1 MGNATCT
8 QQLLALLR
16 RNWTFKLRT
25 GKSTLQEF
33 IFPVLTVLF
42 LVALTFLVSVTKSK
56 TTLSSHAV
64 RKIGRSL
71 PSEHIHIL
79 CSPNTS
85 EIQTVMNRTLKY
97 LKSPL
102 PLLSLYHS
110 SAEAEE
116 AYLNITTSVDAVGIQ
131 VIGIHFTELEDSS
144 SIQYSLRFRARDIAD
159 TKIFFNHAHCYA
171 WDRERLCEASIYY
184 HTGFS
189 TLQLALD
196 TAIQSAF
203 DTTATSLPDISVQ
216 MLPKTSVNL
225 STVSLM
231 IVGAPLM
238 FVITFVYFLQFLTV
252 ILVSEKETLVM
263 QHMLLMG
270 MRKSVYWLSWLI
282 LYVGIVAGM
291 TVVITLI
298 CWMTSMFANCN
309 IAILFLLFLLYGLTM
324 IFLSFLAT
332 PFFRKAELAG
342 NVVSLA
348 AMMFGCLY
356 MAVAYTRDFSHRD
369 GPVSAIP
376 SWCQWLLALLSPVAF
391 SLALDQIEYIGV
403 YKGGLNAETMVI
415 GEFPVYGALIMLTVD
430 CVIYLLLAIYF
441 DIAFG
446 GQGSKKRNFCFFL
459 NPLFW
464 RRPPSVLVMR
474 DHEPVEQMIDIV
486 GQTDVKCE
494 PVPAEFASKNV
505 ITLRGI
511 SKSFHS
517 AKKMALEDLSLD
529 IYEGQIT
536 ALLGHNGAGKTTL
549 LNILTG
555 LTSSTSGSA
564 SVCGCD
570 VSSPRDMTAV
580 RSMMGVCAQSNI
592 MSAELTCCDHLRLF
606 AQLKGVDSSSVDAA
620 VTKCLEDVGLAAERD
635 IMSKK
640 LSGGQKRKLSLAM
653 AIIGEPRILFL
664 DEPTAGLDPV
674 ARRSVWSLLKR
685 MKPERVIVL
694 TTHYM
699 DEADLLADRKAII
712 SHGRLKCVGSS
723 FFLKTHFGIGYQLSV
738 DIERSSDASLASS
751 NLTQHIQRY
760 VEDATLLRTQGQ
772 ELIFTLP
779 LASADKFAD
788 LFRSL
793 EERVGE
799 QAAGGEDLVIHGYGI
814 SMTTLE
820 EVFMRIEL
828 ENEEERAYAAE
839 RNLATFCETQAAGCT
854 AECVELQDLE
864 KPSGEFSR
872 LMAED
877 DVVEP
882 PKPSC
887 WHQIKA
893 LTKIRFLSE
902 KRMPSQWLVRIIMPV
917 ALELFVALRWVVP
930 AALLTSSHLELKA
943 GYYVNNSFDSQSAM
957 NPGLAFLSSSPAE
970 RFVSTLNASG
980 IHVDILKNDV
990 NLSAVGPYYIGIN
1003 FTDMTSNSL
1012 VATILYNYTAV
1023 HALPVATNLITST
1036 RLRMINSS
1044 ARIHAYIWPWPEPE
1058 LFDNHKHF
1066 AMTMMMSMIGLALIL
1081 VVPTFA
1087 AEIVRDRRLKCR
1099 RQLRVS
1105 GVPFIAYWS
1114 AQFIVDIIQLVI
1126 AAMLSI
1132 LIFVTFQVPAVMYP
1146 GAMLSFV
1153 LFFIGY
1159 LPDLLLLT
1167 YVLTF
1172 TFHNY
1177 QTARAVLPT
1186 LYLIYGFVPYV
1197 VILVLRRFLSA
1208 ADLFIEIIIL
1218 LFNPLL
1224 GVLAAVGHITE
1235 VYVTA
1240 ATAANSIRPEIDI
1253 NDYFVHAENARH
1265 FWAILVM
1272 PIFHILCLSFLLWK
1286 FESSVQDG
1294 EVDVCARKQQPQILP
1309 AGEQHE
1315 ALNAEEAAVLLVRNL
1330 HKEYRRGRPKCLGLK
1345 RVGRDGVTDAVKVAV
1360 VNSSFTVECGEIF
1373 GLLGP
1378 NGAGKSTTLNAIIAE
1393 TQPTAGN
1400 VRVCGQEIQPN
1411 ESYLFRNIGFSPQ
1424 EDPLWPVITLEEHL
1438 KCYAELRGIS
1448 KPEVETVVRRMINAM
1463 KVGEHRKKYAK
1474 KLSGG
1479 TKRKLAYMMSM
1490 LGGPR
1495 VILLDEPSTGMDPVS
1510 RRFFWDTVLA
1520 VFNGSSRRCCL
1531 LTTHHMEEADV
1542 LCSRVAI
1549 MVNGEIKCMGS
1560 TQHLKSTHG
1569 GGYMLEVD
1577 VEPSTADIFD
1587 EDAVSTQQG
1596 RVSEEIC
1603 GQLFVNARCTEQ
1615 FGRHSVYHIPQ
1626 TSVQRL
1632 SEVFSHLQ
1640 RMKQDALISEYS
1652 FSQSSLE
1659 QVFLELARSQVEDE
1673 LSPDML

>member
-1 MGNATCT
+1 M
-8 QQLLALLR
+8 L
-16 RNWTFKLRT
+16 
-25 GKSTLQEF
+25 
-33 IFPVLTVLF
+33 PVLTVLL
-42 LVALTFLVSVTKSK
+42 LVALTSLISRSKST
-56 TTLSSHAV
+56 TTLNSHAV
-64 RKIGRSL
+64 RKIGRGL
-71 PSEHIHIL
+71 PAQRIQIL

-85 EIQTVMNRTLKY
+85 DIQTIMNKTLKY

-102 PLLSLYHS
+102 PMLSFYRS

-116 AYLNITTSVDAVGIQ
+116 AYLNITTSVDAVSSQI
-131 VIGIHFTELEDSS
+131 IGINFTELDVPSL
-144 SIQYSLRFRARDIAD
+144 SIHYSLRFRARDVAD
-159 TKIFFNHAHCYA
+159 TNIFFNHEHCYA
-171 WDRERLCEASIYY
+171 WDLQKLCKANIYY
-184 HTGFS
+184 YTGFS

-196 TAIQSAF
+196 TAIQSEF
-203 DTTATSLPDISVQ
+203 DSTSTSLPNISVQ
-216 MLPKTSVNL
+216 MLPKPLVNL
-225 STVSLM
+225 PMVSL
-231 IVGAPLM
+231 IPFGAPLA
-238 FVITFVYFLQFLTV
+238 FVFTYIYFVQFLTV

-270 MRKSVYWLSWLI
+270 MRKSVYWLSWII
-282 LYVGIVAGM
+282 LYIGIIAGV

-298 CWMTSMFANCN
+298 CWKMSMFANCN
-309 IAILFLLFLLYGLTM
+309 VVILFFLFFLYGLTT

-342 NVVSLA
+342 SVVSLA
-348 AMMFGCLY
+348 AVMLGFLY

-369 GPVSAIP
+369 GPVSAVP

-391 SLALDQIEYIGV
+391 SLALDQIEYIVV
-403 YKGGLNAETMVI
+403 YKGGLSAETMVI
-415 GEFPVYGALIMLTVD
+415 GEFPVYAALIMLTVN

-446 GQGSKKRNFCFFL
+446 GQGSIKSKFCFFL
-459 NPLFW
+459 NPCFW
-464 RRPPSVLVMR
+464 RQSPSVLVMR
-474 DHEPVEQMIDIV
+474 DHEQAEQMIDIG

-494 PVPAEFASKNV
+494 PVPAELVSKNM
-505 ITLRGI
+505 IKIRGI

-517 AKKMALEDLSLD
+517 DKKMALDDLSLD

-549 LNILTG
+549 INILTG
-555 LTSSTSGSA
+555 LTSSTSGCA

-570 VSSPRDMTAV
+570 VSRPRDMTAV

-592 MSAELTCCDHLRLF
+592 MSPELTCCDHLQLF
-606 AQLKGVDSSSVDAA
+606 AQLKGIDSSSVDAA
-620 VTKCLEDVGLAAERD
+620 VTKCLDDVGLAAERD
-635 IMSKK
+635 TMSKK

-653 AIIGEPRILFL
+653 AIIGDPRILFL
-664 DEPTAGLDPV
+664 DEPTAGMDPV

-685 MKPERVIVL
+685 MKPERVTVL

-723 FFLKTHFGIGYQLSV
+723 FFLKTHYGIGYQLLV
-738 DIERSSDASLASS
+738 DIKQSADASVASS
-751 NLTQHIQRY
+751 NLMQHIQRY

-779 LASADKFAD
+779 LVSADKFAD
-788 LFRSL
+788 LFHSL

-799 QAAGGEDLVIHGYGI
+799 QAAGGEDLVMHGYGI

-820 EVFMRIEL
+820 EVFMRIEV
-828 ENEEERAYAAE
+828 EDAEERAYAAE
-839 RNLATFCETQAAGCT
+839 RNLATFCETQDAGCT

-877 DVVEP
+877 DVIEP
-882 PKPSC
+882 PKPSI
-887 WHQIKA
+887 WRQIKA
-893 LTKIRFLSE
+893 LMTVRFLSE
-902 KRMPSQWLVRIIMPV
+902 KRMPSLWLMRIIIPV
-917 ALELFVALRWVVP
+917 ALALIVAMRLVVP
-930 AALLTSSHLELKA
+930 AGLVTFSHFELKA
-943 GYYVNNSFDSQSAM
+943 GYYVNILSDSQSAM
-957 NPGLAFLSSSPAE
+957 NPGLAFVSSSPAE
-970 RFVSTLNASG
+970 SFVSTLNATG
-980 IHVDILKNDV
+980 IHVDVLKNDV
-990 NLSAVGPYYIGIN
+990 NLSTVGPYYIGIN
-1003 FTDMTSNSL
+1003 FTDMTSSSL

-1036 RLRMINSS
+1036 RLRMINSL

-1058 LFDNHKHF
+1058 LIDKRQRF
-1066 AMTMMMSMIGLALIL
+1066 AMPMMMSQIGFALMMVL
-1081 VVPTFA
+1081 PTFA
-1087 AEIVRDRRLKCR
+1087 GEIVRDQKLKCR

-1114 AQFIVDIIQLVI
+1114 AEFIVDIIQLVI
-1126 AAMLSI
+1126 AAMLAV
-1132 LIFVTFQVPAVMYP
+1132 LIFVAFQVPAVMYP
-1146 GAMLSFV
+1146 GAMLSIV

-1177 QTARAVLPT
+1177 QTARAVLPS
-1186 LYLIYGFVPYV
+1186 LYILAGLIPYI
-1197 VILVLRRFLSA
+1197 VILVLRHLLSA
-1208 ADLFIEIIIL
+1208 AKLFTVEIIIL
-1218 LFNPLL
+1218 LFNPLY
-1224 GVLAAVGHITE
+1224 GVLAAIGYIME

-1240 ATAANSIRPEIDI
+1240 AIAANSIRPEIDI
-1253 NDYFVHAENARH
+1253 SDYFLHAQNARH
-1265 FWAILVM
+1265 FWAVLVM
-1272 PIFHILCLSFLLWK
+1272 PIFHILCLSGVLWK
-1286 FESSVQDG
+1286 LESSMQDG
-1294 EVDVCARKQQPQILP
+1294 EIDVCARKQKP

-1315 ALNAEEAAVLLVRNL
+1315 AQTSEGDAVLLVRNL
-1330 HKEYRRGRPKCLGLK
+1330 HKEYRRGRPQCLGLK
-1345 RVGRDGVTDAVKVAV
+1345 RIGRDDATDAMKVAV
-1360 VNSSFTVECGEIF
+1360 VDSSFAVDCGEIF
-1373 GLLGP
+1373 GLLGR

-1393 TQPTAGN
+1393 TQPTAGK

-1411 ESYLFRNIGFSPQ
+1411 KSSLFREIGFCPQ
-1424 EDPLWPVITLEEHL
+1424 EDPLWPMITLKEHL
-1438 KCYAELRGIS
+1438 KCYAEMRGIS
-1448 KPEVETVVRRMINAM
+1448 EPDIETIVRRMINAM
-1463 KVGEHRKKYAK
+1463 KVGEHMKKYSK
-1474 KLSGG
+1474 QLSGG
-1479 TKRKLAYMMSM
+1479 TKRKLTYMMSM

-1495 VILLDEPSTGMDPVS
+1495 VILMDEPSAGMDPVS

-1520 VFNGSSRRCCL
+1520 VFNSSSRRCCL

-1560 TQHLKSTHG
+1560 TQNLKSTHG
-1569 GGYMLEVD
+1569 SGYMLEVD
-1577 VEPSTADIFD
+1577 VEADIFD

-1596 RVSEEIC
+1596 RVNEEIC
-1603 GQLFVNARCTEQ
+1603 GRLFVNARCTAQ

-1626 TSVQRL
+1626 TSVKRL
-1632 SEVFSHLQ
+1632 SDVFSRLE

-1659 QVFLELARSQVEDE
+1659 QVFLELARSQVDDE
-1673 LSPDML
+1673 LSAKKS